1 MRKSCS
7 IDHLHSAQVMF
18 CGLPTTYILQKS
30 CSMDNLH
37 CASHVSCVINWVIV
51 WHLVP
56 WEWMKWHLVP
66 WEWKNDILR
75 RVDIL
80 CHENEWHLVL
90 SWQCK
95 SAHKKKKHCAGRV
108 TPFPTLTKK
117 NGATS
122 PLACDLLLPDFSVS
136 FFCVVKQKQEKWRR
150 AGWNRSLHQL
160 GKRSHL
166 VPATVKLLCH
176 AYDIVCLWYRVH
188 MISCAYDIV
197 CLWYRVHMISCA
209 YDIVCLWYRVL
220 MISCAEAV
228 MPVFTIIPYTGKR

>member
-1 MRKSCS
+1 
-7 IDHLHSAQVMF
+7 
-18 CGLPTTYILQKS
+18 
-30 CSMDNLH
+30 
-37 CASHVSCVINWVIV
+37 
-51 WHLVP
+51 
-56 WEWMKWHLVP
+56 
-66 WEWKNDILR
+66 
-75 RVDIL
+75 
-80 CHENEWHLVL
+80 VL

-197 CLWYRVHMISCA
+197 CIWYRVLMISCA

-220 MISCAEAV
+220 MISCAYDIVCLWYRVHMISCAYDIVCLWYHVLMISCAYDIVCLWYRVLMISCAYDIVCLWYRVHMISCAEAV